1 MPRSPIFCWIPHL
14 IWCLKGDSKDSNS
27 ALNLSGNSSF
37 PINLSFVAAS
47 LLTAYV
53 MYVLAVKFS
62 VVFDVEGRVRSLDKI
77 LLVGTV
83 VVGIA
88 LFLGLSKSS
97 IANNFM
103 NETVTEVT
111 KVTWPDR
118 DETLKATVA
127 VLIAVT
133 IAGFLLWAVDNLWIY
148 VIGLIIT

>member
-1 MPRSPIFCWIPHL
+1 MENQQQKWV
-14 IWCLKGDSKDSNS
+14 
-27 ALNLSGNSSF
+27 
-37 PINLSFVAAS
+37 NLSFVAAS

>member
-1 MPRSPIFCWIPHL
+1 MENQQQKWV
-14 IWCLKGDSKDSNS
+14 
-27 ALNLSGNSSF
+27 
-37 PINLSFVAAS
+37 NLSFVAAS
-47 LLTAYV
+47 LLFAYV
-53 MYVLAVKFS
+53 LYVLATKFS

-77 LLVGTV
+77 LLVSTV

-97 IANNFM
+97 LANNFM

-133 IAGFLLWAVDNLWIY
+133 IAGVLLWAVDNLWIY
-148 VIGLIIT
+148 LIGLIIS

>member
-1 MPRSPIFCWIPHL
+1 MENQQQKWV
-14 IWCLKGDSKDSNS
+14 
-27 ALNLSGNSSF
+27 
-37 PINLSFVAAS
+37 NLSFVAAS

-53 MYVLAVKFS
+53 LYVLAVKFS

-88 LFLGLSKSS
+88 LFLGLSKSTL
-97 IANNFM
+97 ANNFI
-103 NETVTEVT
+103 NETVTEVS

-133 IAGFLLWAVDNLWIY
+133 IAGVLLWAVDNLWIM
-148 VIGLIIT
+148 VIGMIIG